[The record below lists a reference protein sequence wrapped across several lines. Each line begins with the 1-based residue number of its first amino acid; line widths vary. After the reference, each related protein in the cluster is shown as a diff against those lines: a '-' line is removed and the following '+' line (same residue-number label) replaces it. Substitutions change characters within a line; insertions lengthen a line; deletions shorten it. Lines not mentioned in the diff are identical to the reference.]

1 MRATLS
7 ELRNDMLIR
16 YEGEWYRILEFH
28 HVCQGRALA
37 LIRVKAKH
45 LRTGE
50 ERELRLRIGEEVE
63 LLEGE
68 SRPSR
73 YLYQDEAQCVFL
85 NPETYDEVPFPQ
97 ERFGEAARFLKPGIV
112 VEGVLAGD
120 ELVSVDLPHSV
131 DLTVKDTSDTI
142 SGEYSSNGWKAAIV
156 ETGAKVDV
164 PLFVKP
170 SDVIKIN
177 TKTGA
182 YIERVQAA

>member
-1 MRATLS
+1 M
-7 ELRNDMLIR
+7 
-16 YEGEWYRILEFH
+16 
-28 HVCQGRALA
+28 
-37 LIRVKAKH
+37 
-45 LRTGE
+45 
-50 ERELRLRIGEEVE
+50 
-63 LLEGE
+63 
-68 SRPSR
+68 
-73 YLYQDEAQCVFL
+73 
-85 NPETYDEVPFPQ
+85 
-97 ERFGEAARFLKPGIV
+97 